1 MRAELFPERFNIVYE
16 HLHRETIMVA
26 PQIEW
31 LASIEK
37 DSQCLSQ
44 RFHRRVGTAAYFK
57 GELSQMKQIKYA
69 ALLSMLAL
77 LSSVSAL
84 ARDKNQHSVQ
94 IPNSVQVG
102 GTQLQPGNYKV
113 EWQGTG
119 PQIKVNFVRDGKT
132 VATALGT
139 LKTNDAKVTQD
150 DIVTDT
156 TSANIQTLTE
166 IDFRRTKE
174 SLVFEQSGM

>member
-1 MRAELFPERFNIVYE
+1 
-16 HLHRETIMVA
+16 
-26 PQIEW
+26 
-31 LASIEK
+31 
-37 DSQCLSQ
+37 
-44 RFHRRVGTAAYFK
+44 
-57 GELSQMKQIKYA
+57 MKQVKYL

-94 IPNSVQVG
+94 IRDSVQVG
-102 GTQLQPGNYKV
+102 GTQLEAGDYKV

-119 PQIKVNFVRDGKT
+119 PQIQVNFVRDGKT
-132 VATALGT
+132 VATVPGT

-156 TSANIQTLTE
+156 TSANTKTLKE
-166 IDFRRTKE
+166 IDFSHNKE